1 MPTHIYVNIHKQAA
15 ECRLPR
21 IHTTPFIQETD
32 RKQETHN
39 FLSNKSVRYIK
50 ECLSG
55 FGARRKEMADYNPIN
70 SLPTEITLSIFSRLP
85 GESVLDC
92 KLVCR
97 AWRNFLQFH
106 VNTPYFVYQHLQR
119 QRGYVPHG
127 LVQQQQQQHKPS
139 DSETM
144 SFVAFDRH
152 TQVFWYLE
160 YHDNG
165 DRISDKRTNNY
176 RIKTINMKFPADR
189 CVKRIQG
196 LVGSD
201 NGLICLS
208 LKLPPEYSVIPA
220 YQNKVAHSPNETL
233 CICNPITR
241 EFVTLPGILID
252 KKRSVDDGVHIVH
265 GFGYHPLTNE
275 YKVVRICYVGDRKS
289 KSPSYRGQAE
299 VYTIGS
305 GCGWIS
311 VAETNLRPRYIGDP
325 TGVCVNGALHWICDD
340 SANIMVFDLA
350 TEKFHFLSAPT
361 EQIHDARRIYVMR
374 GCLCYVCYD
383 PTDKLLRLYF
393 LKKYYKSW
401 SWKREFTIPLEMLHH
416 IRFFM
421 FSITKMGEI
430 LLINNGRDQVLGY
443 PSQRTEISQKGFKLD
458 ATTDLRVPL
467 PYIKTFVS
475 LEALGETN
483 VKKIALERSMCKDK
497 QESFDVDR
505 PVSPAGLLRQTK
517 KPRKSKDTD

>member
-1 MPTHIYVNIHKQAA
+1 M
-15 ECRLPR
+15 
-21 IHTTPFIQETD
+21 D
-32 RKQETHN
+32 
-39 FLSNKSVRYIK
+39 
-50 ECLSG
+50 
-55 FGARRKEMADYNPIN
+55 DYNPIN

-127 LVQQQQQQHKPS
+127 LVQHQQHKPS

-152 TQVFWYLE
+152 TRVFWYLE

-165 DRISDKRTNNY
+165 DRISDKRPNNY

-189 CVKRIQG
+189 CVKRILG

-208 LKLPPEYSVIPA
+208 LKLPPEYIVIPA
-220 YQNKVAHSPNETL
+220 YQNKVAHSPETL
-233 CICNPITR
+233 CNCNPITR

-252 KKRSVDDGVHIVH
+252 KKRSVDDDVHIVH
-265 GFGYHPLTNE
+265 GFGYHALTNE
-275 YKVVRICYVGDRKS
+275 YKVVRICYVGDRKT
-289 KSPSYRGQAE
+289 PSYRGQAE

-305 GCGWIS
+305 GCGWRS

-325 TGVCVNGALHWICDD
+325 TGVCFDGDLHWMCDD
-340 SANIMVFDLA
+340 SANIMIFDLA
-350 TEKFHFLSAPT
+350 TEKFHFLIAPT

-374 GCLCYVCYD
+374 GCLCYEYYD
-383 PTDKLLRLYF
+383 PTDGLLQLWF

-401 SWKREFTIPLEMLHH
+401 SWRIEFMIPLEMLHY

-443 PSQRTEISQKGFKLD
+443 PIQRKEISQKGFKLD
-458 ATTDLRVPL
+458 ATTDLTVPL
-467 PYIKTFVS
+467 PYINTFVS
-475 LEALGETN
+475 LEALG
-483 VKKIALERSMCKDK
+483 
-497 QESFDVDR
+497 
-505 PVSPAGLLRQTK
+505 
-517 KPRKSKDTD
+517 